1 LIDVILIFK
10 LDELQMKKIL
20 KIILLIVV
28 ILIFSQYKAV
38 LTGYANFFKV
48 DNPTYGENAAIVIL
62 SGGRHAEYRM
72 PKALDMY
79 KKGYADRLLLTTER
93 RLNSKVAH
101 LFPIFPE
108 NEQAFQKI
116 FEELNIQVKFEVVPS
131 LKGRGATST
140 FDEAYDLLTFCSKEK
155 IKHLIIVTSSF
166 HTRRALYAFDKV
178 FHGSG
183 IKVEASAASNEDF
196 TEKNWWQ
203 SDRGISAYILEPV
216 KFVVYILTDKN
227 VTFIKNE

>member
-1 LIDVILIFK
+1 
-10 LDELQMKKIL
+10 MKKFISISL
-20 KIILLIVV
+20 IIILVLF
-28 ILIFSQYKAV
+28 FSQYKIL
-38 LTGYANFFKV
+38 LTGYANLFKV

-72 PKALDMY
+72 PKGIDMY

-116 FEELNIQVKFEVVPS
+116 SQELNIQVKFEVVPS
-131 LKGRGATST
+131 LKGGGATST
-140 FDEAYDLLTFCSKEK
+140 FDEAYDLLAFCSKEK
-155 IKHLIIVTSSF
+155 IKHLIIITSSF
-166 HTRRALYAFDKV
+166 HTRRALYAFEKV
-178 FHGSG
+178 FQGSG

-196 TEKNWWQ
+196 TEENWWH

-216 KFVVYILTDKN
+216 KFVVYILTSKN

>member
-1 LIDVILIFK
+1 
-10 LDELQMKKIL
+10 MKNFLKIGL
-20 KIILLIVV
+20 IILLV
-28 ILIFSQYKAV
+28 LLFSQYKAM

-72 PKALDMY
+72 PKGLDMY

-101 LFPIFPE
+101 LFPIFPT

-116 FEELNIQVKFEVVPS
+116 SREFNIQVKFEVVPS
-131 LKGRGATST
+131 LKGGGATST
-140 FDEAYDLLTFCSKEK
+140 FDEAYDLLAFCSKEK
-155 IKHLIIVTSSF
+155 LEHLIIVTSSF

-178 FHGSG
+178 FQGSG
-183 IKVEASAASNEDF
+183 IRVEASAASNEDF
-196 TEKNWWQ
+196 TEENWWY

-216 KFVVYILTDKN
+216 KFFVYLLTSKN